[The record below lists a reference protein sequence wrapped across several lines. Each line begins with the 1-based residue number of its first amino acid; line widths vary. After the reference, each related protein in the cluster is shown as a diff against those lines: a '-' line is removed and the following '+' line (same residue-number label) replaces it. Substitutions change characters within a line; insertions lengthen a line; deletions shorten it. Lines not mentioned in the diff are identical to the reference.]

1 MINRIVY
8 TAGTWDLFHIGHLNL
23 IKESKKLGDYLI
35 VAVSTDELVMSYKGH
50 LPFIPYK
57 ERVEIVKSINYVD
70 KVVQQTTLLNIL
82 QMQRLHVNILTIGDD
97 WKNKKLEGLEWM
109 KKNEKVIFLPYT
121 ESINSSV
128 IRERIKKELI

>member
-1 MINRIVY
+1 
-8 TAGTWDLFHIGHLNL
+8 
-23 IKESKKLGDYLI
+23 LI